1 MQKGRLK
8 RFQTAFFLLLAL
20 QEIITACVDAGVA
33 VAVCFGQIFNA
44 VAAAFRLIFAY
55 AAITAQS
62 IHGGTVCQSPSGRF
76 YGLPINAAGAISGF
90 KFGAAEVFAGGAGE
104 GGLSLHFDF
113 LSPLFV
119 GFGGWGAAAIW
130 L

>member
-20 QEIITACVDAGVA
+20 QVIITACVDAGVA

-62 IHGGTVCQSPSGRF
+62 IHGGTVCQSLNGVSD
-76 YGLPINAAGAISGF
+76 GL
-90 KFGAAEVFAGGAGE
+90 
-104 GGLSLHFDF
+104 
-113 LSPLFV
+113 
-119 GFGGWGAAAIW
+119 
-130 L
+130 

>member
-20 QEIITACVDAGVA
+20 QVIITACVDAGVA

-44 VAAAFRLIFAY
+44 VAAEFRLIFAY

-62 IHGGTVCQSPSGRF
+62 IHGGGVCQSPSGRS

-90 KFGAAEVFAGGAGE
+90 KFGAAEVFAGGASE
-104 GGLSLHFDF
+104 GGVSLHFDF

-119 GFGGWGAAAIW
+119 GFEGRLKSFQTA
-130 L
+130 

>member
-20 QEIITACVDAGVA
+20 KVIITACVDAGVA

-44 VAAAFRLIFAY
+44 VAAALRLIFAY

-62 IHGGTVCQSPSGRF
+62 IHGGTVCQIMPITQSLFLIIGRF
-76 YGLPINAAGAISGF
+76 IVS
-90 KFGAAEVFAGGAGE
+90 V
-104 GGLSLHFDF
+104 
-113 LSPLFV
+113 
-119 GFGGWGAAAIW
+119 
-130 L
+130 

>member
-20 QEIITACVDAGVA
+20 QVIITACVDAGVA

-76 YGLPINAAGAISGF
+76 YGLPINAAGAISGSSAFCMIF
-90 KFGAAEVFAGGAGE
+90 KNILKAA
-104 GGLSLHFDF
+104 
-113 LSPLFV
+113 
-119 GFGGWGAAAIW
+119 
-130 L
+130 